1 MANGGTIACLL
12 PSTSFYLGADYAPA
26 RKFIEASV
34 PVALATDYNPGSC
47 PSLNLQFVM
56 NLACLKDRM
65 TPEEVLTAVTLNGA
79 AAVGRAASHGSIEAG
94 KKADLLIWNASD
106 LDFIC
111 YRFGSNLVRTVIK
124 DGLPLS
130 S

>member
-1 MANGGTIACLL
+1 
-12 PSTSFYLGADYAPA
+12 
-26 RKFIEASV
+26 
-34 PVALATDYNPGSC
+34 
-47 PSLNLQFVM
+47 M

-79 AAVGRAASHGSIEAG
+79 AAVGRAETHGSLEAG
-94 KKADLLIWNASD
+94 KKADLLIWDAED
-106 LDFIC
+106 LDYIC

-124 DGLPLS
+124 NGLPQS